1 MQRLK
6 SSPLLAAGMRV
17 LTAASASEEPMTP
30 NQFCYHVWLAHR
42 MLPHGQRPTK
52 KHVDVARYMAR
63 WQHHSPSHAKLA
75 RAAGVCVRTV
85 QNALTRLR
93 SLGML
98 AWTHQRRLT
107 RWSGWLRRANR
118 YTFHAFSLLLV
129 PAPKKEGNRI
139 LNPESTLGKLEKA
152 ALLVKWG
159 LA

>member
-1 MQRLK
+1 
-6 SSPLLAAGMRV
+6 
-17 LTAASASEEPMTP
+17 MTP

-52 KHVDVARYMAR
+52 KHLDVARYMAR
-63 WQHHSPSHAKLA
+63 WQHPCPSHGKLA

-98 AWTHQRRLT
+98 AWTRQGGWMQSGRALRLP
-107 RWSGWLRRANR
+107 NR
-118 YTFHAFSLLLV
+118 YSFEASFLLLV
-129 PAPKKEGNRI
+129 PVAKKEGSKI
-139 LNPESTLGKLEKA
+139 LNPESTLGKLSPEAHA

-159 LA
+159 LVTESAATRN